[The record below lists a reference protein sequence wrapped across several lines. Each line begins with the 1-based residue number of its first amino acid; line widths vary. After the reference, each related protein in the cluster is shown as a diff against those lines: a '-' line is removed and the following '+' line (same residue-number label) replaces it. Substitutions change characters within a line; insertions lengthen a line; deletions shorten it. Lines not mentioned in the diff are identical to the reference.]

1 MRKLIL
7 VLAGLGVL
15 GVVVARLLDRWR
27 TSWGVLPIEAV
38 KSFPGDDLIPEA
50 ATSETRGVTI
60 DAPPSAVWPWLV
72 QMGYGRGGW
81 YSYDPIDMGRP
92 SATTIL
98 SEHQH
103 LAVGDLLPTDP
114 GGGFE
119 VKILEPEQ
127 ALVVYSDTE
136 LVKSQREIA
145 RADGAEAASAN
156 VQATGAAMTFAQP
169 GEFAASWAFLLEPL
183 DGGQTRLVER
193 VRVRFGEAEQPW
205 MRFTMP
211 MMGFGV
217 FVMVRRQLLGIRD
230 RAERL
235 AHGEPAAPDPAPEHP
250 PAESA
255 PAAG

>member
-15 GVVVARLLDRWR
+15 GVVLGRMIDRWR
-27 TSWGVLPIEAV
+27 TSWGVLPIETL
-38 KSFPGDDLIPEA
+38 KTFPGDDLVPD
-50 ATSETRGVTI
+50 ATSTETRGITI

-81 YSYDPIDMGRP
+81 YSYDPIDMGQP
-92 SATTIL
+92 SAIAIL
-98 SEHQH
+98 PEHQQ

-127 ALVVYSDTE
+127 ALVAYTNTE
-136 LVKSQREIA
+136 LVKAQRETA

-169 GEFAASWAFLLEPL
+169 GEFAASWAFILEPL
-183 DGGQTRLVER
+183 DADRTRLVER
-193 VRVRFGEAEQPW
+193 FRIWFGGDEQPW
-205 MRFTMP
+205 MRYTMP
-211 MMGFGV
+211 LMGFGV
-217 FVMVRRQLLGIRD
+217 FVMIRRQLLGIRE

-235 AHGEPAAPDPAPEHP
+235 ARDGAPEPALAP
-250 PAESA
+250 
-255 PAAG
+255 GVR